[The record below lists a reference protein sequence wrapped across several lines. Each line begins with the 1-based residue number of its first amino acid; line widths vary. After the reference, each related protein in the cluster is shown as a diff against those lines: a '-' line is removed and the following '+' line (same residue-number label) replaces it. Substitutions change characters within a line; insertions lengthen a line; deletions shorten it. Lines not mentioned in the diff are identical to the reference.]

1 MPKSEIDDIFASKG
15 KSHPVPGSSKPISSP
30 IKKVISK
37 KDKKRKR
44 KASDSTKD
52 HGDTTTAEKS
62 KKVPETIIDPSASMP
77 SAKRVKISK
86 SSEKAGNG
94 SDTKPGKSGKAKK
107 EEEKFKDSRGSG
119 PRRKTEEGWSIYKA
133 DELGIRDD
141 DEGGD
146 TPLCPFDCDC
156 CELDPSSMLTFPDP
170 SSRLLSI
177 IRKLW
182 QSLHIDTSL

>member
-15 KSHPVPGSSKPISSP
+15 KPHPVPGSSKPISSP

-86 SSEKAGNG
+86 SSEKAG
-94 SDTKPGKSGKAKK
+94 SGTKK

-133 DELGIRDD
+133 DELGIKDD
-141 DEGGD
+141 DEGGG
-146 TPLCPFDCDC
+146 
-156 CELDPSSMLTFPDP
+156 ESS
-170 SSRLLSI
+170 
-177 IRKLW
+177 
-182 QSLHIDTSL
+182 